1 MYPLSLLT
9 IKVSTWSFN
18 FDESDAFANGGLLR
32 LHINISM
39 WSVARSSRGLFER
52 PMQHLDAR
60 LTLEDVLESS
70 GGAVAVRSPIDGAHE
85 ADSAQDDP

>member
-9 IKVSTWSFN
+9 IEISTWSFN
-18 FDESDAFANGGLLR
+18 LDEGDAFTNGGLLR
-32 LHINISM
+32 LNISISM
-39 WSVARSSRGLFER
+39 WPVACSSWWLFER

-70 GGAVAVRSPIDGAHE
+70 GGAVAVRSPIDGAPK
-85 ADSAQDDP
+85 ADSAQDEP